1 MSKSATAL
9 LIFLGILLIVI
20 SQTLFIVPEREQA
33 LVLRFGNPVRI
44 YPEPG
49 LKWKVPMLEQV
60 KSFDSRVLDADP
72 PPEEVILSDQ
82 KRLVID
88 TFARYKIT
96 DMLLFYQTL
105 NSESQAVTR
114 LSNLINSQV
123 RSRLG
128 NVTLNDILSE
138 KRATIMKTISDRVN
152 AEVQRFGIEIVDV
165 RIGRADLPEQT
176 SQAIYARMRSEREQ
190 EAAEFRAQGQELA
203 QQITSRAE
211 RERTVLISEAKKQS
225 EILRGEGDQQAIKI
239 YADAYSVDPEF
250 YAFYRSLNA
259 YRTALDGEN
268 STLVLSPDSE
278 FFRFF
283 QSPGAAKR

>member
-1 MSKSATAL
+1 MSKPATAL
-9 LIFLGILLIVI
+9 LIFLAVMVVII
-20 SQTLFIVPEREQA
+20 SQSLFIVPEREQA
-33 LVLRFGNPVRI
+33 LVLRFGDPVRI

-49 LKWKVPMLEQV
+49 LKWKVPLLEQI

-72 PPEEVILSDQ
+72 PPEEVILADQ

-96 DMLLFYQTL
+96 DMLLFYKTL
-105 NSESQAVTR
+105 NTENQAVTR

-152 AEVQRFGIEIVDV
+152 AEVQRFGIQIVDV

-203 QQITSRAE
+203 QQITARADKE
-211 RERTVLISEAKKQS
+211 RIVIISEARKKAES
-225 EILRGEGDQQAIKI
+225 LRGEGDEQAIKI
-239 YADAYSVDPEF
+239 YADAYSVDPDF

-259 YRTALDGEN
+259 YKKAMDGNN

-278 FFRFF
+278 FFKFF
-283 QSPGAAKR
+283 ENSRP

>member
-1 MSKSATAL
+1 MSNKAATL
-9 LIFLGILLIVI
+9 LVIFGILLVVI
-20 SQTLFIVPEREQA
+20 SQTLFIVPERQQA
-33 LVLRFGNPVRI
+33 LVLRLGDPVRI

-49 LKWKVPMLEQV
+49 LKWKLPLIENI

-72 PPEEVILSDQ
+72 PPEEIILADQ

-88 TFARYKIT
+88 TFARYRIS
-96 DMLLFYQTL
+96 DILLFHKTL
-105 NSESQAVTR
+105 NTESQAVTR

-128 NVTLNDILSE
+128 NVPLSDILSE
-138 KRATIMKTISDRVN
+138 RRAEIMTNISQSVN
-152 AEVQRFGIEIVDV
+152 REAQRFGIEIVDV

-203 QQITSRAE
+203 QQITARAD
-211 RERTVLISEAKKQS
+211 RERTVLISEARKNS
-225 EILRGEGDQQAIKI
+225 EIIRGEGDQQAIKI
-239 YADAYSVDPEF
+239 YADAYSVDPDF
-250 YAFYRSLNA
+250 YAFYRSLAA
-259 YRTALDGEN
+259 YKKSLDGEN

-283 QSPGAAKR
+283 QNSRP

>member
-1 MSKSATAL
+1 MSNGAATFL
-9 LIFLGILLIVI
+9 VILGIIIVII

-33 LVLRFGNPVRI
+33 LVLRLGDPVRI
-44 YPEPG
+44 YAEPG
-49 LKWKVPMLEQV
+49 LKWKVPLLEQV
-60 KSFDSRVLDADP
+60 TTFDDRVLDADP
-72 PPEEVILSDQ
+72 PPEEIILADQ

-96 DMLLFYQTL
+96 DMLLFYKTL
-105 NSESQAVTR
+105 NNEAQAVTR

-128 NVTLNDILSE
+128 NVPLSAILSE
-138 KRATIMKTISDRVN
+138 QRAEIMAGISASVN
-152 AEVQRFGIEIVDV
+152 REAQRFGVEIVDV

-176 SQAIYARMRSEREQ
+176 SQSIYARMRSEREQ

-203 QQITSRAE
+203 QQITARAD
-211 RERTVLISEAKKQS
+211 RERTVLISEARKNS
-225 EILRGEGDQQAIKI
+225 EIIRGEGDQQAIKI
-239 YADAYSVDPEF
+239 YADAYSDDPEF
-250 YAFYRSLNA
+250 YAFYRSLAA
-259 YRTALDGEN
+259 YRKSLDGEN

-283 QSPGAAKR
+283 RNSRP

>member
-1 MSKSATAL
+1 MSKSSTAL
-9 LIFLGILLIVI
+9 LIFLTIVLVI
-20 SQTLFIVPEREQA
+20 VSQTLFIVPERQQV
-33 LVLRFGNPVRI
+33 LVLRFGDPVRI

-49 LKWKVPMLEQV
+49 LKWKIPMFEQI

-72 PPEEVILSDQ
+72 PPEEVILADQ

-105 NSESQAVTR
+105 NSENQAVTR

-128 NVTLNDILSE
+128 NVALTDILSE
-138 KRATIMKTISDRVN
+138 NRAQIMKTISDRVN

-203 QQITSRAE
+203 QQITARADKE
-211 RERTVLISEAKKQS
+211 RVVLISEARKTA
-225 EILRGEGDQQAIKI
+225 ETLRGEGDREAIKI
-239 YADAYSVDPEF
+239 YADAYSVDPNF
-250 YAFYRSLNA
+250 YSFYRSLNA
-259 YRTALDGEN
+259 YKEALEGEN

-278 FFRFF
+278 FFKFF
-283 QSPGAAKR
+283 QNSRP